1 MKRTQLTIIVVI
13 CVFIVGIPL
22 YFLLKPMMLRNDRE
36 YELAIEIL
44 ESYEEKLKNAKTKEI
59 ENQEKENIEN
69 IKKLEEYAKNLK
81 K

>member
-1 MKRTQLTIIVVI
+1 MSLLW
-13 CVFIVGIPL
+13 VFH
-22 YFLLKPMMLRNDRE
+22 YRE

-69 IKKLEEYAKNLK
+69 MQKLEEYAKNLK